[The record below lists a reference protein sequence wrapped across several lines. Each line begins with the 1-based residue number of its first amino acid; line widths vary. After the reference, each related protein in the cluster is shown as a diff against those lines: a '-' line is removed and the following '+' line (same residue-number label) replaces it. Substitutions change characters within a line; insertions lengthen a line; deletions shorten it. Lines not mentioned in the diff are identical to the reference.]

1 MWKRSHPDKAKE
13 KMNLGL
19 CVMTCV
25 PIAWI
30 AFVFSFTQ
38 PTLYPCKSK
47 LSFYILVL
55 NISPI
60 SHQTYM
66 KPIYCQIKSLF
77 VPSGGLYVTTSD
89 AQASYF
95 LIIVFSLRLTMPHC
109 RIDQHQK
116 FVTSSLWI
124 ASTSSM
130 QLRVFSGLHP
140 THAQT
145 IHEIEV
151 GDNL

>member
-38 PTLYPCKSK
+38 PTLYPCKAFILYTGSK
-47 LSFYILVL
+47 YFTYFSPNLYETHILPNTIFVCPVRRPLRNYIWCAGNLL
-55 NISPI
+55 FNYCIFT
-60 SHQTYM
+60 QT
-66 KPIYCQIKSLF
+66 Q
-77 VPSGGLYVTTSD
+77 
-89 AQASYF
+89 
-95 LIIVFSLRLTMPHC
+95 PHC

-124 ASTSSM
+124 AATSSM